1 MIYLIGVD
9 HLVQY
14 NGPVPEQIRNEF
26 RSYIIEICRMHGV
39 QAIAEE
45 FSDEALQKVYHAE
58 RETAHEAAEI
68 LKIGHRYC
76 DPEEKELAEM
86 GIPYY
91 FDVMQEV
98 KNKYSISGTFIVDDT
113 LREKVKKEAADII
126 RSYWSIREE
135 YWCKRIRDIIEL
147 PILFICGHEHV
158 LRFRSLLITKG
169 YQCTIIDPFWKS
181 DLFRNYGNFNLV

>member
-14 NGPVPEQIRNEF
+14 KGPVPEAIRDEF
-26 RSYIIEICRMHGV
+26 RSYIIKVCRMHGI

-45 FSDEALQKVYHAE
+45 FSEEALHKVYQST
-58 RETAHEAAEI
+58 RDTAHEATEI

-76 DPEEKELAEM
+76 DPEEMERAEM

-98 KNKYSISGTFIVDDT
+98 KNKYSISSAFIRDDS
-113 LREKVKKEAADII
+113 LRKKVEKETADII
-126 RSYWSIREE
+126 RTYWSIREK
-135 YWCKRIRDIIEL
+135 YWYELIRDIIEL

-158 LRFRSLLITKG
+158 LRFHSLLIGKG
-169 YQCTIIDPFWKS
+169 HQCIIIDPYWKK
-181 DLFRNYGNFNLV
+181 DLFMDYGNFNLV